1 MQYRVVRQ
9 VGSGWDWQG
18 ATTFLD
24 EGDNGDGLL
33 VPGRKTRELTLD
45 GMLEGE
51 SGYLMLQVFAVT
63 GEEVILCSE
72 RLLAVRPAFVEPTV
86 TLSSADPTLNTA
98 SLRELALEAHINVPA
113 EISVSIYDAE
123 GRSVRRLVS
132 AQLTRPTPGDI
143 TMLYW
148 DGRDDAGNPV
158 PSGAYTAALETV
170 ISGNRQKATV
180 DLTVQ

>member
-1 MQYRVVRQ
+1 MNNNGEVTLGRAAALPERGSAFLFRAAALRSGEHADPPCGRRGASLSRALSGFSYGDSLLEDDDPTLEFSYTVTEETAVQYRVVRQ

-72 RLLAVRPAFVEPTV
+72 RLLAVVPR
-86 TLSSADPTLNTA
+86 LSN
-98 SLRELALEAHINVPA
+98 
-113 EISVSIYDAE
+113 
-123 GRSVRRLVS
+123 RR
-132 AQLTRPTPGDI
+132 
-143 TMLYW
+143 
-148 DGRDDAGNPV
+148 
-158 PSGAYTAALETV
+158 
-170 ISGNRQKATV
+170 
-180 DLTVQ
+180 

>member
-1 MQYRVVRQ
+1 MFSIPNLVSSFIGFQGFRKSFRAGGFRFS
-9 VGSGWDWQG
+9 GSRARQG

-24 EGDNGDGLL
+24 EGDNGNGLL

-63 GEEVILCSE
+63 GKEVILCSE

-113 EISVSIYDAE
+113 EISVSI
-123 GRSVRRLVS
+123 
-132 AQLTRPTPGDI
+132 
-143 TMLYW
+143 
-148 DGRDDAGNPV
+148 
-158 PSGAYTAALETV
+158 
-170 ISGNRQKATV
+170 
-180 DLTVQ
+180 

>member
-1 MQYRVVRQ
+1 MVRQ

-123 GRSVRRLVS
+123 GRPVRRLAS